1 MNNSNTV
8 GNSLT
13 AMSAINEETLDKLVV
28 EIYDYASKI
37 KSILD
42 CAEDVVLGTET
53 YFDCE
58 IGETTRNKFKML
70 SSKFPAVS
78 DNIIS
83 YAEDLVQV
91 KTSYY
96 KISDDLSDIADTS
109 KANLMSKE
117 ISAYQEMR

>member
-1 MNNSNTV
+1 MNNSYTV
-8 GNSLT
+8 GNSLMS
-13 AMSAINEETLDKLVV
+13 MSAINEESLDKLVV

-42 CAEDVVLGTET
+42 SMEDVVLGTES

-58 IGETTRNKFKML
+58 IGENTRNKFKML
-70 SSKFPAVS
+70 SSKFAAVS

-96 KISDDLSDIADTS
+96 KISDDLSGIADTS
-109 KANLMSKE
+109 RGK
-117 ISAYQEMR
+117 ISSEDIRSYQEKR

>member
-1 MNNSNTV
+1 MNNSHTV
-8 GNSLT
+8 GNSLMS
-13 AMSAINEETLDKLVV
+13 MSAINEESLDKLVV

-42 CAEDVVLGTET
+42 SAEDVILGTEP

-70 SSKFPAVS
+70 SSKFAAVS

-96 KISDDLSDIADTS
+96 KISDDLSDIANTS
-109 KANLMSKE
+109 KANLSSKE
-117 ISAYQEMR
+117 IKSYQEMR